1 MAEKIDPKTFFE
13 VGVPSALE
21 ANKELAKAATG
32 KTLQFDIVGK
42 GGGKW
47 TVDLQKATVKAGS
60 IDKPDLEVEINVKD
74 FGDLM
79 AGKLS
84 GDIAAGS
91 GRMRAK
97 GNVALM
103 RIFGSMLSGAKAK

>member
-1 MAEKIDPKTFFE
+1 MAEQIDPKTFFE

-21 ANKELAKAATG
+21 ANKELAKQATG

-42 GGGKW
+42 GGGQW
-47 TVDLQKATVKAGS
+47 TVDLGTATSKAGH
-60 IDKPDLEVEINVKD
+60 IDGADLEVEINASD
-74 FGDLM
+74 FNDLM
-79 AGKLS
+79 TGKLA

-97 GNVALM
+97 GNVSLL
-103 RIFGSMLSGAKAK
+103 RIFGSMLTGAKAK